1 MTSRSDEAGLDPEIV
16 VSLREL
22 GELEGAADSERVD
35 RMFASI
41 ERRCEKSDKTLPGFV
56 RSRSTVL
63 RRLIVL
69 AVLAV
74 LGIMGFSM
82 FPLAGESVRGSRWF
96 VPLAGLFALLLVA
109 AMMVTRP
116 VHKPAFR
123 RWHVACLACVA
134 IGATV
139 LVAFWPGGSAQAA
152 AAGEGAGRL
161 AGACMGMGLLLGV
174 PVYALF
180 RLVDRGN
187 ALGALIAASAAGLA
201 GNFALEAHCPVGTT
215 EHILLGHASVA
226 ALFVLGV
233 GLVHHWTASR

>member
-1 MTSRSDEAGLDPEIV
+1 MTSSGDEAGLDPELV
-16 VSLREL
+16 VCLREL
-22 GELEGAADSERVD
+22 DEPGGTADRQRMD
-35 RMFASI
+35 QMFASI
-41 ERRCEKSDKTLPGFV
+41 EYRCETSDKTVPGFV
-56 RSRSTVL
+56 RSRSTPL

-69 AVLAV
+69 ATLAA

-82 FPLAGESVRGSRWF
+82 FPLVGESVRGPRWF
-96 VPLAGLFALLLVA
+96 IPLLGFFALLVVA

-123 RWHVACLACVA
+123 RWQVACLACVT

-139 LVAFWPGGSAQAA
+139 LVAFWPGGNAQAV
-152 AAGEGAGRL
+152 AAGESAGTL

-174 PVYALF
+174 PAYALL

-201 GNFALEAHCPVGTT
+201 GNFALEAHCPIGTT

-226 ALFVLGV
+226 VIFVVGV
-233 GLVHHWTASR
+233 GLAHYWTASR